1 MNISF
6 QRWKTLSA
14 FRPEIVVEMTSL
26 LVSKWIGKNKRCT
39 KKSLS
44 SFKNVYALLARK
56 ITEEN
61 IRN

>member
-26 LVSKWIGKNKRCT
+26 LVSKWIGKKQT
-39 KKSLS
+39 MHKKIL
-44 SFKNVYALLARK
+44 V
-56 ITEEN
+56 
-61 IRN
+61 